1 MKAGPKSRL
10 ATMFGPLADLT
21 KRPPMVG
28 GAYFIDRDPA
38 LFAII
43 LYYLRTGMVHTESLG
58 FSRVMD
64 EAAYFGISGM
74 LEQRPK
80 VLIFVD
86 YGGIPPK
93 PRG

>member
-1 MKAGPKSRL
+1 
-10 ATMFGPLADLT
+10 MFGPLADLT
-21 KRPPMVG
+21 KRPAMVG

-64 EAAYFGISGM
+64 EAAYFGITGM
-74 LEQRPK
+74 LDQRPK